1 MERSEFEKLYRL
13 EDTHWWLIGKRRIAR
28 QLLKTI
34 QPLGPSDLLLDVGCG
49 TGGTLEFLT
58 GQGSPVGA
66 DISPIALSFCQR
78 RGIPA
83 ILQASA
89 LALPFADGTFSL
101 VTAFDLL
108 YHRQVTDDGVALRE
122 FSRVCR
128 PGGSLLATEPAFE
141 WLRSDHDE
149 VFHSRH
155 RYTLGEL
162 VDRIAAAGFRVVRAS
177 YVNALLF
184 PLILAIRALSQVSPS
199 RQPDSDLKPLPP
211 LLNRLLV
218 SIVSLEAAL
227 LSRVSFPFGSSVICL
242 AHRPSDLRDQR

>member
-1 MERSEFEKLYRL
+1 MELSEFEKLYRL
-13 EDTHWWLIGKRRIAR
+13 EDTHWWFEGKRRIAR
-28 QLLKTI
+28 RLLSTV
-34 QPLGPSDLLLDVGCG
+34 QPLGATDLLLDVGCG

-58 GQGSPVGA
+58 DRGSPVGA

-78 RGIPA
+78 RGMSA

-89 LALPFADGTFSL
+89 MALPFADETFSL

-108 YHRQVTDDGVALRE
+108 YHRQVPEDRVALRE
-122 FSRVCR
+122 FSRICR
-128 PGGSLLATEPAFE
+128 PRGHLLVTEPAFE

-149 VFHSRH
+149 IYHSRH
-155 RYTLGEL
+155 RYTVGEL
-162 VDRIAAAGFRVVRAS
+162 VDRITTAGFHVVKAS

-184 PLILAIRALSQVSPS
+184 PLVLAVRAVSQVLRSHRPE
-199 RQPDSDLKPLPP
+199 SDLKPLPH

-227 LSRVSFPFGSSVICL
+227 LPHVRFPAGSSVICL
-242 AHRPSDLRDQR
+242 ALRPTDLGAQR